1 MLSLTA
7 THESPFTALS
17 LTSTP
22 SLIAAL
28 GWLSSLLLLGAVMPL
43 CSGESSMEI
52 IAVPTSAKINKPAAA
67 PVSDF
72 QDIGFLSFFC
82 FVTLFS
88 FNRSLMDLLKGI
100 V

>member
-1 MLSLTA
+1 
-7 THESPFTALS
+7 
-17 LTSTP
+17 
-22 SLIAAL
+22 
-28 GWLSSLLLLGAVMPL
+28 
-43 CSGESSMEI
+43 MEI

-67 PVSDF
+67 PVSVF